1 MKHNTRSWK
10 HTSKSRKQYG
20 EYNSDKYN
28 TDFMLDELVDPY
40 SEDDDEEE
48 MAVA

>member
-10 HTSKSRKQYG
+10 HINKNRKQYG
-20 EYNSDKYN
+20 EYHGEKYN

-40 SEDDDEEE
+40 SEDDDEEI
-48 MAVA
+48 AVA